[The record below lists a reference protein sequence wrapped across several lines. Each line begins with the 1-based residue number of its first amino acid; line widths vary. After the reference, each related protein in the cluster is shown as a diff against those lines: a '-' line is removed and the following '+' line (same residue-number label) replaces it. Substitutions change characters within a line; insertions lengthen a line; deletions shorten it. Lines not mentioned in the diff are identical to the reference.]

1 MNRSQAIKAHC
12 LECSGDSAKEVTLC
26 VMFDCPLYPYRF
38 GNSPGCRAYKRRMDN
53 LKQRWPKDWEELQLA
68 TGENPPD
75 AKVLKQENGIRS
87 EETQ

>member
-38 GNSPGCRAYKRRMDN
+38 GNSPGAKAYKERMATAKRNYPSEMAEIFDSCVPASSKTRN
-53 LKQRWPKDWEELQLA
+53 LQRNDLPDKEL
-68 TGENPPD
+68 G
-75 AKVLKQENGIRS
+75 G
-87 EETQ
+87 